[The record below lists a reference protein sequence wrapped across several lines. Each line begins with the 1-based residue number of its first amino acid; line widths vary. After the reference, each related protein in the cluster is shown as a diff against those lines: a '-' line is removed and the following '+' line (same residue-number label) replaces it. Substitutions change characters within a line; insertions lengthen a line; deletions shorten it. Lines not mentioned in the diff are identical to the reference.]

1 MFSHCVIFWTD
12 PGQPHAAEELL
23 AGMEKYLRPIPGWLH
38 FHCGRMQASDRPV
51 VETSYA
57 VGLNLVF
64 PDRSAEVAYQV
75 HPLHVEFIEKVFR
88 PLCTKAVVYDFA

>member
-12 PGQPHAAEELL
+12 PANSEAADALL
-23 AGMEKYLRPIPGWLH
+23 AGMEHYLRPIPGWLH
-38 FHCGRMQASDRPV
+38 FSCGKMQPSERAV
-51 VETSYA
+51 VDSSYA

-64 PDRSAEVAYQV
+64 PDREAEAAYQV
-75 HPLHVEFIEKVFR
+75 HPQHIEFVEKVFK

>member
-1 MFSHCVIFWTD
+1 M
-12 PGQPHAAEELL
+12 QP
-23 AGMEKYLRPIPGWLH
+23 
-38 FHCGRMQASDRPV
+38 SDRPV